1 MSPALLKYNF
11 QKLTILHL
19 SSEKTWRGG
28 EQQIAYLIQELKTKG
43 IHNLVAC
50 RKGSAFEAY
59 CRRQDIPCFSLPFA
73 NSLDLRTA
81 MGLRKICSSAA
92 VDLMHLHSS
101 KSHGVA
107 VLSAWLGNRTPMV
120 LSRRVDFPLKRN
132 WLSQKKYNHK
142 GIRTIAC
149 VSDAIKEMVQKD
161 IDEPAKAITIYSGI
175 DLQKFSTDKTSSH
188 LRRQYAIPDDHWLI
202 GNTSALADHKDYY
215 TFVDTA
221 EILAQQNFPA
231 YYFIIGKGPQEENIK
246 AYVAAKGLQD
256 KIIFTGFL
264 NNIPEVLPELDLF
277 LMTSKT
283 EGLGTSLLDAFASK
297 VPVVAT
303 AAGGIPEIVKHEQSG
318 LLVDIGD
325 SRQLAGEVMRILQNP
340 ALRERT
346 VEGAWELVQEFDK
359 RITAEKT
366 LALYHKVLDAPT

>member
-1 MSPALLKYNF
+1 MN
-11 QKLTILHL
+11 ILHL

-28 EQQIAYLIQELKTKG
+28 EQQIAYLIQELNVLG
-43 IHNLVAC
+43 INNLVAC
-50 RKGSAFEAY
+50 RKDSAFEAH
-59 CRRQDIPCFSLPFA
+59 CRQHHIPYFSLPFS

-81 MGLRKICSSAA
+81 MGLRKICTKADI
-92 VDLMHLHSS
+92 DLMHLHSS

-107 VLSAWLGNRTPMV
+107 VLAAWLGNPTPMI

-132 WLSQKKYNHK
+132 WLSQKKYNHP
-142 GIRTIAC
+142 GILKIAC
-149 VSDAIKEMVQKD
+149 VSDAIKVMVQKD

-175 DLQKFSTDKTSSH
+175 DLQKFSTDKTSRH
-188 LRRQYAIPDDHWLI
+188 LRKQYAIPDDHWLI
-202 GNTSALADHKDYY
+202 GNTSAIASHKDYY

-221 EILAQQNFPA
+221 AILVQQNFPA
-231 YYFIIGKGPQEENIK
+231 YYFIIGKGPQEENIR
-246 AYVAAKGLQD
+246 AYVAEKGLQD

-318 LLVDIGD
+318 LLVDVGD
-325 SRQLAGEVMRILQNP
+325 SHQLAKEVIRILQNP
-340 ALRERT
+340 ALNAQT
-346 VEGAWELVQEFDK
+346 VKGAFELVQEFDK

-366 LALYHKVLDAPT
+366 LALYYNVLDAPT